1 MFYFKAAASAT
12 IAVGTIMH
20 APPEGVLFCLPRHY
34 ADRLQF
40 RRPCIGR
47 PYTCRTLP

>member
-1 MFYFKAAASAT
+1 MFYFKTAASAT

-20 APPEGVLFCLPRHY
+20 VLPKGVLFCLPCHY

-40 RRPCIGR
+40 RRP
-47 PYTCRTLP
+47 